1 MIAHDQHAL
10 DAWLSKTWPSGV
22 IAVGGCDAENQP
34 FCRMLASNSAPQ
46 LTEEFWLSLNEAVAQ
61 LAAYRCGEGRSVWL
75 FETAVLH
82 VSTRGDGAWAGIL
95 APRELAQSVQSAMQT
110 RLQDFVGMVE

>member
-10 DAWLSKTWPSGV
+10 DAWLNQTWPGDV
-22 IAVGGCDAENQP
+22 IAVGGCDADNQP
-34 FCRMLASNSAPQ
+34 VCRILAQNNAPQ

-61 LAAYRCGEGRSVWL
+61 LAAYRCGEGRSVWV

-82 VSTRGDGAWAGIL
+82 VTTRGDGAWAGVL
-95 APRELAQSVQSAMQT
+95 APRELAQSVQSGVQT
-110 RLQDFVGMVE
+110 RLGEFVGMVE